1 MGNLIKTNS
10 VMSNV
15 EPKSGSTYTVEEIRE
30 LIGCEWVTIIHL
42 GGGSM
47 LVVDEEGKMNNKP
60 VNSFA
65 TQLAKDAKI
74 NMLDYVVG
82 DVLLIRTEEL
92 N

>member
-1 MGNLIKTNS
+1 
-10 VMSNV
+10 MSNV

-65 TQLAKDAKI
+65 TQLAKDAKV

>member
-1 MGNLIKTNS
+1 
-10 VMSNV
+10 MSNV